1 MDRYAIKVVSLWV
14 FTGQFFQ
21 IFCMFE
27 KFHNKILCGGEA
39 ANNLA
44 LDCELSE
51 NRDLWLAYD
60 C

>member
-1 MDRYAIKVVSLWV
+1 MDRNAIKVVSLWV
-14 FTGQFFQ
+14 FTGQFLQ
-21 IFCMFE
+21 LFCMFE

-44 LDCELSE
+44 SDCELSE
-51 NRDLWLAYD
+51 NRDLCLACD